1 LKHGTKKVDMPVA
14 IVTDSACDLPPEI
27 VERLHIHVIPNVLVI
42 DGQSFLD
49 GQEISRQEFYER
61 LPQMKKVPTTSA
73 PSPGTFQALYESLF
87 KEGYEQI
94 ISIHVPNVLS
104 AIFSVANLAA
114 QPFDSRVK
122 VIDSGMITLGLGFQA
137 LAAAEEAAKEQPLEK
152 ILATIEAV
160 RQRVHVI
167 AMLDSLEYVR
177 RSGRVSWAQARI
189 GSLLD
194 IKPFLRVHEGNV
206 LRLGE
211 ARTRHKGTERLL
223 QMLQDLGPLQ
233 RLAVLHTNAE
243 KDALLFQ
250 QQVKNEIDTA
260 SFLVNVTTVIGT
272 HVGPNGLGF
281 AAVTR

>member
-1 LKHGTKKVDMPVA
+1 MSVA
-14 IVTDSACDLPPEI
+14 IVTDSAGDLPPEI
-27 VERLHIHVIPNVLVI
+27 ADSLHIHVIPNILVI
-42 DGQSFLD
+42 EGQSLLD
-49 GQEISRQEFYER
+49 GKEISRQEFYER

-73 PSPGTFQALYESLF
+73 PSPGTFHALYESLF
-87 KEGYEQI
+87 QKGYQQI
-94 ISIHVPNVLS
+94 ISIHVPSALS
-104 AIFSVANLAA
+104 AIFSVASLAS
-114 QPFDSRVK
+114 QPFDNRVK

-137 LAAAEEAAKEQPLEK
+137 IAAAEEAAKDQPLEK
-152 ILATIEAV
+152 ILARIDAV

-167 AMLDSLEYVR
+167 AMLDTLEYVR

-194 IKPFLRVHEGNV
+194 IKPFLEVHEGNI

-211 ARTRHKGTERLL
+211 ARTRHKGIERLL

-233 RLAVLHTNAE
+233 RLAVLHTNAQ
-243 KDALLFQ
+243 KDALIFQ
-250 QQVKNEIDTA
+250 QQVKNVIDTE

-281 AAVTR
+281 AAVTH